1 MRSKGGRGL
10 VLLGL
15 WIVGGLAGCTAMGTK
30 SEPSLYRRLGGR
42 DAIANVVGDFV
53 ANVVKDDRINQRFKG
68 FQPAQVEKLKTN
80 LADQICEATGG
91 PCAYL
96 GRDMKAV
103 HTGMRITDAE
113 WNATVEALVKALDKY
128 KVGAKEKG
136 ELLALLGPMKKD
148 IVGQ

>member
-1 MRSKGGRGL
+1 MRSRGRLGL

-15 WIVGGLAGCTAMGTK
+15 WVVSGLAGCAAMGTK

-53 ANVVKDDRINQRFKG
+53 ANVVKDDRINPRFKAL
-68 FQPAQVEKLKTN
+68 QPAQVEKLKTN

-96 GRDMKAV
+96 GRDMKTV
-103 HTGMRITDAE
+103 HQGMRITDAE
-113 WNATVEALVKALDKY
+113 WNATVEALVKALDKHQ
-128 KVGAKEKG
+128 VGEKEKS
-136 ELLALLGPMKKD
+136 ELLALLGPMKRD
-148 IVGQ
+148 IVGL

>member
-1 MRSKGGRGL
+1 
-10 VLLGL
+10 
-15 WIVGGLAGCTAMGTK
+15 MGTK
-30 SEPSLYRRLGGR
+30 PEASLYRRLGGR

-53 ANVVKDDRINQRFKG
+53 ANVVKDDRINSRFKA

-96 GRDMKAV
+96 GRDMKTV
-103 HTGMRITDAE
+103 HQGMRITDAE
-113 WNATVEALVKALDKY
+113 WNATVEALVKALDKHQ
-128 KVGAKEKG
+128 VGEKEKS
-136 ELLALLGPMKKD
+136 ELLALLGPMKRD

>member
-1 MRSKGGRGL
+1 MRSRGRLGL

-15 WIVGGLAGCTAMGTK
+15 WVVSGLAGCAAMGTK

-53 ANVVKDDRINQRFKG
+53 ANVVKDDRINPRFKA

-96 GRDMKAV
+96 GRDMKTV
-103 HTGMRITDAE
+103 HQGMRITDAE
-113 WNATVEALVKALDKY
+113 WDATVEALVKALDKHQ
-128 KVGAKEKG
+128 VGEKEKS
-136 ELLALLGPMKKD
+136 ELLALLGPMKRD

>member
-1 MRSKGGRGL
+1 MRLSRGRGL

-15 WIVGGLAGCTAMGTK
+15 LTVSSLAGCSTTRAK

-53 ANVVKDDRINQRFKG
+53 ANVVKDDRINQRFKA
-68 FQPAQVEKLKTN
+68 FQPAQVEQLKTN

-91 PCAYL
+91 PCSYL
-96 GRDMKAV
+96 GRDMKTV
-103 HTGMRITDAE
+103 HQGMRITDAE
-113 WNATVEALVKALDKY
+113 WNATVEALVKALDKH
-128 KVGAKEKG
+128 KVGEKEKS
-136 ELLALLGPMKKD
+136 ELLALLGPMKPD